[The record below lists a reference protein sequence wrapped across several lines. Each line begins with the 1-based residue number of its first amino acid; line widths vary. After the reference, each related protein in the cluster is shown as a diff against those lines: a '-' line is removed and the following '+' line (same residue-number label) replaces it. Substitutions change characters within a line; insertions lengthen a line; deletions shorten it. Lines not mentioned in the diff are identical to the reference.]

1 MIAQVVSMWSLQ
13 RSANNQL
20 DFIDVLS
27 IASFCIGLMNLD
39 ENVTQGDLA
48 DKSERILDEVH
59 RHLQEQDEKLD
70 WIMERLKS

>member
-1 MIAQVVSMWSLQ
+1 MWSSQ
-13 RSANNQL
+13 RSVNNQL
-20 DFIDVLS
+20 SFIDVLS

-59 RHLQEQDEKLD
+59 THLQEQDEKLD
-70 WIMERLKS
+70 WIMEKLKS